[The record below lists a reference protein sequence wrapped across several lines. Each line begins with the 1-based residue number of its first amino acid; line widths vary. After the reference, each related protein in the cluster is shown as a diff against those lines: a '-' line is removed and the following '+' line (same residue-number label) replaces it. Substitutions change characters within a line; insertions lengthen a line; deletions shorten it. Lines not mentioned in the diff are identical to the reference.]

1 MIYLIKLTPLSPFF
15 FGGDKTFGALG
26 DKEKSNYLVK
36 SKLFPQQTALLGMV
50 RKEMLI
56 QAGFLT
62 KKVKGEWIDSHLKPR
77 AKELVGETK
86 FLFNQEQSF
95 GALKSVGAIFL
106 MQEERKFI
114 KKVDIDSY
122 TYDNGRLKKVKHNDG
137 ENPYYSS
144 KDNIYDN
151 FISTDHQKTLT
162 QDKIFKEVTQ
172 VGIKK
177 MGGDDAYF
185 KQTSYRLKDNFKFA
199 FFVNSDFELKNSKVS
214 LGADGSVFQMEV
226 EPREDILSYQDK
238 NNYLTLLSDCYI
250 DLEKLRDYCDFA
262 ITSEIN
268 FRYLRNKFDNN
279 GDLEFRKSKHSYN
292 FYEKG
297 SIFINPKQE
306 LLEALNNKNIQ
317 KIGYNQ
323 FSYNQG
329 EQ

>member
-1 MIYLIKLTPLSPFF
+1 MKYLITLTPLSPFF
-15 FGGDKTFGALG
+15 FGGDRTFGVLKKDE
-26 DKEKSNYLVK
+26 DKEKNKDKDKYDSNYLVK
-36 SKLFPQQTALLGMV
+36 SRLFPQQTALLGMI
-50 RKEMLI
+50 RKEMLV

-62 KKVKGEWIDSHLKPR
+62 KRVRGEWIDSHLKPK

-95 GALKSVGAIFL
+95 GALKSLGAVFL
-106 MQEERKFI
+106 MQGEKRYI

-122 TYDNGRLKKVKHNDG
+122 EYKDGLLVDYNPKND
-137 ENPYYSS
+137 
-144 KDNIYDN
+144 IYDN
-151 FISTDHQKTLT
+151 FISTDNQSNLA
-162 QDKIFKEVTQ
+162 QSDIFEEVTQ

-185 KQTSYRLKDNFKFA
+185 KKTSYKLKNNFKFA
-199 FFVNSDFELKNSKVS
+199 FFIDSDFELQNSKVS
-214 LGADGSVFQMEV
+214 LGADGSAFKMEV

-238 NNYLTLLSDCYI
+238 NNYLTLLSDSYI
-250 DLEKLRDYCDFA
+250 ELDIRDYCEFA

-268 FRYLRNKFDNN
+268 FKYLQNRFNNN
-279 GDLEFRKSKHSYN
+279 GNLEFHKSKKSYN

-297 SIFINPKQE
+297 SIFVNPKQE
-306 LLEALNNKNIQ
+306 LIDALNNTTIQ

-329 EQ
+329 EK